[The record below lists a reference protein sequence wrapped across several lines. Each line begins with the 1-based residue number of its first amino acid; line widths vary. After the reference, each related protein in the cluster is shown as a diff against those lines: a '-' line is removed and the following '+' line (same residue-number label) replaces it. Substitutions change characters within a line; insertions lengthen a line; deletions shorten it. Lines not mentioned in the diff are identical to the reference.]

1 MASRRPPPFRYYVY
15 VLGTIWAVIGIM
27 FALWSLIADGPGP
40 LVIVPVF
47 AAVTIAG
54 VVAVRTQT

>member
-1 MASRRPPPFRYYVY
+1 VRRAPPFRFYVY

-27 FALWSLIADGPGP
+27 FALWGLIADGPGP

-54 VVAVRTQT
+54 VVAVRTQA

>member
-15 VLGTIWAVIGIM
+15 VLGAIWAVIGIM
-27 FALWSLIADGPGP
+27 LALWGLIADGPGP

-47 AAVTIAG
+47 VVVTIAD
-54 VVAVRTQT
+54 VVAVRTQL

>member
-1 MASRRPPPFRYYVY
+1 MRRAPPFRFYVY

-27 FALWSLIADGPGP
+27 FALWGLIADGPGP

-54 VVAVRTQT
+54 VVAVRTQA

>member
-1 MASRRPPPFRYYVY
+1 MRRPPPFRFYVY

-54 VVAVRTQT
+54 VVAVRTQL

>member
-1 MASRRPPPFRYYVY
+1 VRRPPPFRFYVY

-27 FALWSLIADGPGP
+27 FALWGLVAGGPGP

-54 VVAVRTQT
+54 VVAVRTQA

>member
-1 MASRRPPPFRYYVY
+1 MRRPPPLRFYAY
-15 VLGTIWAVIGIM
+15 VLGTVWAVIGIM
-27 FALWSLIADGPGP
+27 FAAWALAAGGPGW

-54 VVAVRTQT
+54 VVAVRTQL

>member
-1 MASRRPPPFRYYVY
+1 MRRPPPFRYYVY

-27 FALWSLIADGPGP
+27 FALWGLAADGPGW

-54 VVAVRTQT
+54 VVAVRTQL